1 MTSGDHTRV
10 EALTDSAERAE
21 IAGLLRKRAGIRGE
35 AVAISL
41 FFDEIPPAY
50 AGKAVEPC
58 AIVREAMDFGNH
70 VYVDAQHHACLA
82 GAWQAGFIDPP
93 PEISSG
99 KYLAVH
105 TDFFTE
111 EGAFNVKNGENVLP
125 QGTVRA
131 IGACPLDKV
140 PDDVAVDEIVVV
152 CEPAVASM
160 IGGVRIAIDGVAPRG
175 AAGTSLCG
183 DLFALPYHDP
193 NVLIS
198 TGDVGGR
205 MFNKIKPTE
214 MFVIIPSR
222 FAHMI
227 PAVLGS
233 RPDLTGLLDS
243 IKPGY
248 AAEREAKRAARAEA
262 GAEIGWTDEARAL
275 LADAPESIR
284 EFAGPTLEEYARE
297 HGKHTVTVDLIEE
310 QMATVGMTLDD
321 VRALGDS
328 DAGAPAPDPPAVHTI
343 ESVPVPS
350 DMPSGPVAAAATA
363 VIDAPP
369 GEVWTVL
376 CDVTNWP
383 DWYPDIRD
391 VRGVAGSVNQGDDFT
406 FKTGPASVKAHV
418 ETASK
423 GVELRFAGKARGSH
437 STYRFTLDGLRSGTR
452 VTLAQTTDGLAAK
465 TMRGMLQKI
474 ADDSTPAWLAALK
487 TRVES
492 SS

>member
-1 MTSGDHTRV
+1 MTQGEHVRID
-10 EALTDSAERAE
+10 ALTDPTERAE
-21 IAGLLRKRAGIRGE
+21 LAQLLRKRAGIRGE

-111 EGAFNVKNGENVLP
+111 EGAFNVKNGDNVLP

-131 IGACPLDKV
+131 IGAAPLDQV
-140 PDDVAVDEIVVV
+140 PDDVAIDEIVVV

-160 IGGVRIAIDGVAPRG
+160 IGGVRVAIDGVPPRG

-193 NVLIS
+193 NVIIS

-248 AAEREAKRAARAEA
+248 AAEREAKRVARAAA
-262 GAEIGWTDEARAL
+262 GAAISWTDDARQL

-284 EFAGPTLEEYARE
+284 DFAAPTLEEYARE
-297 HGKHTVTVDLIEE
+297 HGQDTVTVQLIEE

-321 VRALGDS
+321 VRALADAPPSQSDTTSSDS
-328 DAGAPAPDPPAVHTI
+328 DAGVELVDM
-343 ESVPVPS
+343 PS
-350 DMPSGPVAAAATA
+350 DMPSGPVSAAASA
-363 VIDAPP
+363 VIAATPTA
-369 GEVWTVL
+369 VWTVL
-376 CDVTNWP
+376 SDVGRWTE
-383 DWYPDIRD
+383 WYPDIRD
-391 VRGVAGSVNQGDDFT
+391 VRGAPESIRQGDEFS
-406 FKTGPASVKAHV
+406 FKTGPVAVKAHV
-418 ETASK
+418 DTASA
-423 GVELRFAGKARGSH
+423 GVMLRFAGKSRGS
-437 STYRFTLDGLRSGTR
+437 SSVYRFTLDSVSSGTR

-474 ADDSTPAWLAALK
+474 ANDSTPAWLAALK
-487 TRVES
+487 LRVES
-492 SS
+492 